1 MRRRDFITLLGGAAA
16 TWPFAA
22 RAQQPGKLP
31 TIGFLV
37 SGTTSSHGPWFAALA
52 QRLRELGWIEGR
64 TIAIEYRWAEG
75 RAERFAEI
83 ATEFVRLK
91 VDVIVAT
98 GSAATEVMH
107 ATSVIPVVFAL
118 WGDPIGSGYIA
129 SLARPGGNAT
139 GLSMQS
145 TDIAGKRL
153 ELLREV
159 IPGLRRLVILG
170 NLGNPNNV
178 LEMGEVQAAAR
189 TLGLE
194 VALSDVRRAE
204 DIAPV
209 FEALKD
215 RAGAVYVCN
224 DPLFLSNR
232 IRINTS
238 ALGARLPTMYGFRE
252 HIEAGGLMSYGANF
266 PDLFRRAGDYVD
278 KILRGAKPGDIPVE
292 QPTKFGLIIN
302 LTTAKALGLTIPE
315 SFLLRADE
323 VIE

>member
-1 MRRRDFITLLGGAAA
+1 VRRRGFITLFGSAAA
-16 TWPFAA
+16 TWPLAA

-31 TIGFLV
+31 TVGLLLA
-37 SGTTSSHGPWFAALA
+37 GTASSHGPWFAALA

-64 TIAIEYRWAEG
+64 TIAVEYRSAEG
-75 RAERFAEI
+75 RRERFAEI
-83 ATEFVRLK
+83 AAEFVRLK

-98 GSAATEVMH
+98 GSAAPEVMH

-129 SLARPGGNAT
+129 SLARPGRNAT

-159 IPGLRRLVILG
+159 IPGLRRLAILG
-170 NLGNPNNV
+170 HFGNPNNV
-178 LEMGEVQAAAR
+178 LELGEVQAAAR

-194 VALSDVRRAE
+194 VAPSDVQRAE
-204 DIAPV
+204 DIAPA
-209 FEALKD
+209 FEALKG
-215 RAGAVYVCN
+215 RADAVYVCN
-224 DPLFLSNR
+224 DPLFLTNR
-232 IRINTS
+232 IRINIL
-238 ALGARLPTMYGFRE
+238 AQGARLPTMYGFRE
-252 HIEAGGLMSYGANF
+252 HVETGGLMSYGSNF
-266 PDLFRRAGDYVD
+266 PDLFRRAGEYVD

-292 QPTKFGLIIN
+292 QPTKFHLVIN
-302 LTTAKALGLTIPE
+302 LTTAKALGLEVPAM
-315 SFLLRADE
+315 LLARADE